1 MDTTHPIRPVVV
13 GVDGS
18 QAALDAVRW
27 AVDEA
32 AARSAPLR
40 LVHATGVTRQ
50 PGQSDDEFRLE
61 REYAET
67 VLRAASTAAKSSGRD
82 VDVETD
88 ILWGAP
94 EGELL
99 AESLRAQ
106 MICVGS
112 VGIGAVANV
121 VLGSTAV
128 TVSTQALCCVAVLRG
143 GATPAGDGWLA
154 VATDATPESECVVT
168 GALDEARLRG
178 SSVVIVGV
186 RRWESHEPSRDE
198 LDRHTT
204 ESTRHYPDVHT
215 DVVPTRDTIVRYLAH
230 QRERDI
236 DMVVIGAADAEAVA
250 DIVGPHGALFDGGR
264 RHSVLVVR

>member
-1 MDTTHPIRPVVV
+1 METTHRIRPVVV

-50 PGQSDDEFRLE
+50 PGRSDDEFRME

-67 VLRAASTAAKSSGRD
+67 VLRAASTAAKAVGRD
-82 VDVETD
+82 VDVDTD
-88 ILWGAP
+88 ILWGPP
-94 EGELL
+94 ERELL
-99 AESLRAQ
+99 AESRTAA
-106 MICVGS
+106 MICIGS
-112 VGIGAVANV
+112 VGIGAIASV

-128 TVSTQALCCVAVLRG
+128 TVSTEAQCCVAVLR
-143 GATPAGDGWLA
+143 ADALPAPRDWLA
-154 VATDATPESECVVT
+154 VATDATPESGSVIT
-168 GALDEARLRG
+168 GALEEARLRG
-178 SSVVIVGV
+178 SPVVIVGV

-198 LDRHTT
+198 LDRRTT
-204 ESTRHYPDVHT
+204 ESTRRYPDVRT
-215 DVVPTRDTIVRYLAH
+215 LVVPTSDTIVRYLAH

-236 DMVVIGAADAEAVA
+236 GMVVIGAADAGVVA
-250 DIVGPHGALFDGGR
+250 DIVGARGTLFDSGR